1 MKTCP
6 KCGKEL
12 ADSLNICTACG
23 TKVSEPEKPENLMQ
37 TPKEP
42 PKYYKIL
49 LPVVA
54 VLGAI
59 LIIAVNTW
67 FGLILYGVSF
77 ALSLLEL
84 KKDGLFETTDYVGY
98 FKSCF
103 TKENLPV
110 KGVYAG
116 VVVALPIIVI
126 LAFLGWLVWEPARA
140 VDAIYDEYND
150 AINDIYDQYG
160 F

>member
-23 TKVSEPEKPENLMQ
+23 TKVSEPEKPENLMPTQ
-37 TPKEP
+37 KES

-49 LPVVA
+49 VPAVA
-54 VLGAI
+54 VMGII
-59 LIIAVNTW
+59 LMPTVSTL
-67 FGLILYGVSF
+67 FGVILYGVSF
-77 ALSLLEL
+77 ALALLEL
-84 KKDGLFETTDYVGY
+84 KKDGLFDTKNYVEY

-116 VVVALPIIVI
+116 VVVALPIVII
-126 LAFLGWLVWEPARA
+126 LACYGWFYLEPARA
-140 VDAIYDEYND
+140 IDEMYED
-150 AINDIYDQYG
+150 LYY
-160 F
+160 